1 MDHKSRQKC
10 QQPKQN
16 LQKNILFNNKHEEEE
31 KVAAHDTR
39 ILGYLTV
46 STSWSAMRNVQRC
59 VSSHEHPFSFS
70 FFFFSRVQSQTLV
83 GVAFSSAAWRHDKLA
98 NAHCKT
104 SRPGRAAASPAMHC
118 CLRASCA
125 AAARGASGR
134 SVPARPCG

>member
-70 FFFFSRVQSQTLV
+70 FFFFSY
-83 GVAFSSAAWRHDKLA
+83 
-98 NAHCKT
+98 N
-104 SRPGRAAASPAMHC
+104 
-118 CLRASCA
+118 
-125 AAARGASGR
+125 R
-134 SVPARPCG
+134 SHSDQKEVF